1 MDTSLQGLGL
11 SRSCQ
16 FYCILQNDD
25 ATNGSCSKMQF
36 SQTAF
41 VVTTALGEEE
51 EAGDEVVFFK
61 KLTTIEFQS
70 KAPPPPLLFLNLRS
84 PFIVNWGQFD

>member
-1 MDTSLQGLGL
+1 MDTSIQGH
-11 SRSCQ
+11 
-16 FYCILQNDD
+16 
-25 ATNGSCSKMQF
+25 GSFTVSYRMMMQRTDPAGCSKMQF

-84 PFIVNWGQFD
+84 PFIVN

>member
-1 MDTSLQGLGL
+1 MMMQRTDPAG
-11 SRSCQ
+11 
-16 FYCILQNDD
+16 
-25 ATNGSCSKMQF
+25 CSKMQF

-61 KLTTIEFQS
+61 KSTTIEFQS

-84 PFIVNWGQFD
+84 PFIVNWSQFD